1 MSIKIKKIELKNDIL
16 RIVMLYNN
24 EKYSLQKKIDSEYL
38 RFSQI
43 AIGDLILSEIANMK
57 KDILKRTVEK

>member
-24 EKYSLQKKIDSEYL
+24 EKYTLQKKIDSEYL
-38 RFSQI
+38 RFSRI